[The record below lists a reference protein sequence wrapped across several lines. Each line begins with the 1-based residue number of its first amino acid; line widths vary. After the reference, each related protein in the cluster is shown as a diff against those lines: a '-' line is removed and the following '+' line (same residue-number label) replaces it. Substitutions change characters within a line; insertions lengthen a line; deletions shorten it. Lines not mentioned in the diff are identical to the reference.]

1 MAAAQSQAV
10 KAVETEAL
18 ERQRADK
25 AVADYAKLKT
35 ELTAEIAKQ
44 KEALLKAA
52 GEKTVAIESAAKQ
65 KTILEGD
72 VARQKTALVAE
83 QAKTKDLNSKLVAL
97 RNELTTFEA
106 ELAKTKMAL
115 SSEQKK
121 SAEQVKKTAT
131 VTVQLK
137 ERDAKIQDLRKE
149 NQALLAD
156 NRKLGKRL
164 KRTEFDYNKLSKAK
178 LGRLT
183 LAYWRWKDGVKTT
196 EKNAVQASAGQPQL
210 RRQPLSQESWDHQR
224 ENEKR
229 YFSK

>member
-1 MAAAQSQAV
+1 VTLEAELA
-10 KAVETEAL
+10 KAS
-18 ERQRADK
+18 
-25 AVADYAKLKT
+25 
-35 ELTAEIAKQ
+35 
-44 KEALLKAA
+44 
-52 GEKTVAIESAAKQ
+52 GEKTFAMESAAKQ
-65 KTILEGD
+65 KTILEGE

-83 QAKTKDLNSKLVAL
+83 QAKTKDLNAKVVTL
-97 RNELTTFEA
+97 EA
-106 ELAKTKMAL
+106 ELAKAKAAL

-121 SAEQVKKTAT
+121 SADQAAALKKANDACVEERKKTSTLTAQ
-131 VTVQLK
+131 VK
-137 ERDAKIQDLRKE
+137 ERDAKNLELRKE

-156 NRKLGKRL
+156 NRKLEKRL

-210 RRQPLSQESWDHQR
+210 RRQPLPQESWDHQR